1 MKDTPRDG
9 VTVKFTVYD
18 DARFF
23 KFFLYFSC
31 CQNDILGGFYSNK
44 KNLLQRLYKR
54 PSCIVG

>member
-9 VTVKFTVYD
+9 VTVYD

-23 KFFLYFSC
+23 KK
-31 CQNDILGGFYSNK
+31 FYIFHVIKMTNWAVFIRLK

>member
-9 VTVKFTVYD
+9 ITVYD

-23 KFFLYFSC
+23 FKVLYFSC
-31 CQNDILGGFYSNK
+31 YQNDKLGGFYSIK

-54 PSCIVG
+54 PNCIVG